1 MHDRR
6 SEIRGRLRRLVD
18 QHVRPAERRHVADL
32 AVGAWHVPPAADGT
46 VGEPVPFA
54 AAKAQTYE
62 PFEIGDPWGPAWAT
76 TWFRL
81 TGEVPADV
89 NHAELVVDLGF
100 QGNMAGF
107 QAEGLVHRPD
117 GTHYYTGSTIDRR
130 PNLHRTDDDLRPARP
145 PGTTT
150 TAA

>member
-32 AVGAWHVPPAADGT
+32 TVEAWHVPPAADGT

-54 AAKAQTYE
+54 TAKAQAYDA
-62 PFEIGDPWGPAWAT
+62 FAIGDPWGPAWAT

-81 TGEVPADV
+81 TGEVPADLA
-89 NHAELVVDLGF
+89 HPSSSWTSASRGTWP
-100 QGNMAGF
+100 GS
-107 QAEGLVHRPD
+107 RPR
-117 GTHYYTGSTIDRR
+117 GSCTG
-130 PNLHRTDDDLRPARP
+130 P
-145 PGTTT
+145 
-150 TAA
+150 TAPT